1 MSEWEKTVDQE
12 IKKWYRSIDDEYFDY
27 KPWHHLY
34 DEERRMLSEMYW
46 EDMLNQ
52 DNQREI
58 KSNG

>member
-34 DEERRMLSEMYW
+34 DEERRMVAEMYW
-46 EDMLNQ
+46 EDMLSFQ
-52 DNQREI
+52 QHTH
-58 KSNG
+58 